1 MRQFLELCSTPM
13 TGDRLATCRSV
24 SLPSERQPQPQ
35 QIRVNCQRKQ
45 HEQEQEQRSWLS
57 RSGKNQPQWNALG
70 ASSFVFLSGGMS
82 LAWGVGFATHS
93 RHVALLSQC
102 LHMQICWFGAALLGA
117 LLSAALTHRTP
128 QRPLYVSSEELA
140 WMGYT
145 HFQLLLLQIFSSCL
159 VLVCGILFLALP
171 EQPDAIIAARYLDG
185 FANGLVFVP
194 TMSTLGELSVCEM
207 RGVLAASV
215 EQLSS
220 NFGILILLF
229 YTSIWHGDWNST
241 LVADQVHG
249 LLSILY
255 GVIAL
260 GLALTLCVES
270 PVYLL
275 LRHNE
280 QAAVVALRHLQR
292 PSMVTC
298 ETFLQLDEH
307 KRYVVAHRD
316 LSWIRSIQH
325 SLVPLLKL
333 TVHRSL
339 CVLSL
344 TPIVWSALSAAA
356 VKLTPQYHTWP
367 YAVFGLLR
375 WSGCICVVFLMDSMG
390 RKKPSLFGTFAGG
403 AFAITFAMLFDSTP
417 HLISALSMLLSFQ
430 FFSGVAH
437 AASAVYLTEAFPL
450 RLKPYCVA
458 LIFVLEQLLRIGLS
472 LFRPSNEQIVIY
484 FYVLGGISISFFL
497 LGVFCLPETKLTTL
511 AQAHIKIRTW
521 FNEDF

>member
-1 MRQFLELCSTPM
+1 M
-13 TGDRLATCRSV
+13 TGDRLATY
-24 SLPSERQPQPQ
+24 PSAS
-35 QIRVNCQRKQ
+35 RVNCQRKQ
-45 HEQEQEQRSWLS
+45 QQQQPEEQEQRSWLS

-70 ASSFVFLSGGMS
+70 ASTFVFLSGGMS
-82 LAWGVGFATHS
+82 LAWGAGFAAHS
-93 RHVALLSQC
+93 RHVALLSES

-117 LLSAALTHRTP
+117 LLSAALTHRLP
-128 QRPLYVSSEELA
+128 QRPVYVSKRELA
-140 WMGYT
+140 EMAYT
-145 HFQLLLLQIFSSCL
+145 PLQLLLLLPLQILSSCL

-171 EQPDAIIAARYLDG
+171 EQADAIIAARYLDG

-229 YTSIWHGDWNST
+229 YTSIWQGDWNAT

-255 GVIAL
+255 GVMAL

-280 QAAVVALRHLQR
+280 QAAIVALRHLQR

-316 LSWIRSIQH
+316 LSWPRSVQH

-333 TVHRSL
+333 SVHRSL
-339 CVLSL
+339 GVLSL
-344 TPIVWSALSAAA
+344 TPIVWSALTAAA

-367 YAVFGLLR
+367 YAVFSLLR
-375 WSGCICVVFLMDSMG
+375 WTGCSCVVFLMDSMG

-403 AFAITFAMLFDSTP
+403 AFAIVFAMLFDSTP
-417 HLISALSMLLSFQ
+417 HLISALSVLLSFQ

-458 LIFVLEQLLRIGLS
+458 LIFVLEQLIRIGLS
-472 LFRPSNEQIVIY
+472 LFRASNEQIVVY
-484 FYVLGGISISFFL
+484 FYALGGISMSFFL
-497 LGVFCLPETKLTTL
+497 LGIFCLPETKLTTL
-511 AQAHIKIRTW
+511 AQAHIKMRTW